1 MSRAGPVFEEGLL
14 RVAVVATR
22 AALEGRLPYNASHV
36 FEGQRAGQVGGGPGP
51 QSVVVRDQ
59 VLAEVVRPHAAL
71 ADLAEQRAPTSGGS
85 GGSGTANLV
94 HTIHILWEWHQI
106 RVLRKIHKTTHQS
119 QGCQASQDK
128 TIHNIFGTA
137 KEYDKRWTNR

>member
-14 RVAVVATR
+14 RVAVVAAR
-22 AALEGRLPYNASHV
+22 AALEGRLPYNAGHV
-36 FEGQRAGQVGGGPGP
+36 FEGQSAGQVGGGPGP
-51 QSVVVRDQ
+51 QGVVVRDQ

-106 RVLRKIHKTTHQS
+106 RVLRRKK
-119 QGCQASQDK
+119 
-128 TIHNIFGTA
+128 
-137 KEYDKRWTNR
+137 

>member
-14 RVAVVATR
+14 RVAVVAAR
-22 AALEGRLPYNASHV
+22 AALEGRLPYNAGHV
-36 FEGQRAGQVGGGPGP
+36 FEGQSAGQVGGGPGP
-51 QSVVVRDQ
+51 QGVVVRDQ

-119 QGCQASQDK
+119 QGCQAFQDK
-128 TIHNIFGTA
+128 TIRNIFRTA
-137 KEYDKRWTNR
+137 KEYDKRWTNG